1 MVRSL
6 FLVLGLALRTVAAS
20 PATAAPDIPPAAYA
34 VVVIVVMGTIA
45 IAFLIGRR
53 RGH

>member
-6 FLVLGLALRTVAAS
+6 LLVIGLAVHTAVATWETTA
-20 PATAAPDIPPAAYA
+20 PEIPAAPTL
-34 VVVIVVMGTIA
+34 VVIVVFGTIA

-53 RGH
+53 RGGD